1 EAQECEPCHRSCHT
15 CGGPQYDDCDT
26 SCAHYFFLHEG
37 ECVDD
42 CPAGYFSSENECVG
56 CHVDCASCDG
66 PSFDDCSVCRNPK
79 AVLHHGE
86 CLPKCPDRF
95 YYDKTT
101 NECKDCDKSCL
112 TCSGH
117 EPSDCLSCSAKKHK
131 DASGHCVWDSQC
143 SPGSYLDQNGECR
156 QCHALCQNCSGPNRD
171 HCLSCKPPH
180 LLLSD
185 TCVKSCP
192 LGYYAEKNSEL
203 SCGLCHF
210 GCESCVGR
218 HSQQCVTCKTGF
230 FKHAR
235 SCEMN
240 QLIYLKCEFLKANV
254 TC

>member
-1 EAQECEPCHRSCHT
+1 VR
-15 CGGPQYDDCDT
+15 
-26 SCAHYFFLHEG
+26 
-37 ECVDD
+37 
-42 CPAGYFSSENECVG
+42 YFSSENECVG

-66 PSFDDCSVCRNPK
+66 PSFDDCSVFDFLTVCC
-79 AVLHHGE
+79 VS
-86 CLPKCPDRF
+86 
-95 YYDKTT
+95 T
-101 NECKDCDKSCL
+101 DCDKSCL

-180 LLLSD
+180 LLLNS

-235 SCEMN
+235 SCVETCPQSHFKNMN
-240 QLIYLKCEFLKANV
+240 TMTCQQCDPSCSQCSGPGNQNCLKCRKGFVYLRKEGRCLQSCPEGYHVDRQSICQKCHP
-254 TC
+254 TCKTCDRK